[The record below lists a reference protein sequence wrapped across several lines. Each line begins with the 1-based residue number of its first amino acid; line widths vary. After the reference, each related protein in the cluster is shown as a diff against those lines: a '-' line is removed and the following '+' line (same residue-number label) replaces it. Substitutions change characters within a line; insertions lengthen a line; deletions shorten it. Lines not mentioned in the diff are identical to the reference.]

1 LGRRFLQTTF
11 KIKKEEEK
19 MKTLKQHIKEKSLED
34 FEEDLTGVEMKT
46 LKQHMKESQSKYGKG
61 NVGTPEVNSV
71 EDGNI
76 GVHNIHDPKILER
89 VNAFVGSIA
98 EQEYLNPGAAVEQ
111 LANKLK
117 TLGLDVK
124 LPAMEGATGKV
135 VGEVSQ
141 FGGRFGKDLDGSD
154 INDDGI
160 SHKKEGGL
168 KLEVKFEKLEN
179 GSSKVFAK
187 LV

>member
-1 LGRRFLQTTF
+1 
-11 KIKKEEEK
+11 
-19 MKTLKQHIKEKSLED
+19 MKTFKQHINE
-34 FEEDLTGVEMKT
+34 GY
-46 LKQHMKESQSKYGKG
+46 KQGKYGAG

-71 EDGNI
+71 EDGSI
-76 GVHNIHDPKILER
+76 GVHNIHDPKVLER

-98 EQEYLNPGAAVEQ
+98 EQEYLNPKAAVEQ
-111 LANKLK
+111 LASKLR
-117 TLGLDVK
+117 TLGLEMKV
-124 LPAMEGATGKV
+124 PEMTGNGSV
-135 VGEVSQ
+135 NLDISQ
-141 FGGRFGKDLDGSD
+141 FGGRFGKDIDGSD

-168 KLEVKFEKLEN
+168 KLNVKYETLEN

>member
-1 LGRRFLQTTF
+1 
-11 KIKKEEEK
+11 
-19 MKTLKQHIKEKSLED
+19 MKTVKKHVKEGYKQ
-34 FEEDLTGVEMKT
+34 
-46 LKQHMKESQSKYGKG
+46 GKDGAG

-76 GVHNIHDPKILER
+76 GAHNIHDPKILER

-98 EQEYLNPGAAVEQ
+98 GQEYLNPKAAMEQ

-117 TLGLDVK
+117 TIGLDMVI
-124 LPAMEGATGKV
+124 PEMSGTGSANL
-135 VGEVSQ
+135 EVTQ
-141 FGGRFGKDLDGSD
+141 FGGRFGKDIDGSD

-168 KLEVKFEKLEN
+168 KLNVKYETLEN

-187 LV
+187 LVQTFYVQGNNQR

>member
-1 LGRRFLQTTF
+1 MNEHSS
-11 KIKKEEEK
+11 KA
-19 MKTLKQHIKEKSLED
+19 KS
-34 FEEDLTGVEMKT
+34 G
-46 LKQHMKESQSKYGKG
+46 GG
-61 NVGTPEVNSV
+61 IIGTPEVNSV

-76 GVHNIHDPKILER
+76 GAHNIHDQKVLER

-98 EQEYLNPGAAVEQ
+98 AQEYLNPTAAVEQ

-117 TLGLDVK
+117 TIGLEVK
-124 LPAMEGATGKV
+124 LPAMEGANGSV
-135 VGEVSQ
+135 SGEVCQ
-141 FGGRFGKDLDGSD
+141 FGGRFGKDIDGSD

-160 SHKKEGGL
+160 SHRKEGGL
-168 KLEVKFEKLEN
+168 KLNVKYETLEN

>member
-1 LGRRFLQTTF
+1 
-11 KIKKEEEK
+11 
-19 MKTLKQHIKEKSLED
+19 MKTLKQHIAE
-34 FEEDLTGVEMKT
+34 GY
-46 LKQHMKESQSKYGKG
+46 KQGKYGAG

-71 EDGNI
+71 EDGSI

-98 EQEYLNPGAAVEQ
+98 EQEYLNPKAAVEQ
-111 LANKLK
+111 LASKLR
-117 TLGLDVK
+117 TLGLEMKIPEMSGNGSVNLDV
-124 LPAMEGATGKV
+124 T
-135 VGEVSQ
+135 Q
-141 FGGRFGKDLDGSD
+141 FGGRFGKDIDGSD
-154 INDDGI
+154 IKDDGI

-168 KLEVKFEKLEN
+168 KLNVKYETLEN

>member
-1 LGRRFLQTTF
+1 
-11 KIKKEEEK
+11 
-19 MKTLKQHIKEKSLED
+19 MKTLKQHIAE
-34 FEEDLTGVEMKT
+34 GY
-46 LKQHMKESQSKYGKG
+46 KQGKYGAG

-76 GVHNIHDPKILER
+76 GVHNIHDPKVLER

-98 EQEYLNPGAAVEQ
+98 NQEYLNPKAAMEQ
-111 LANKLK
+111 LASKLR
-117 TLGLDVK
+117 TLGLEMKIPEMSGNGSVN
-124 LPAMEGATGKV
+124 L
-135 VGEVSQ
+135 EVTQ
-141 FGGRFGKDLDGSD
+141 FGGRFGKDIDGSD
-154 INDDGI
+154 IKDDGI

-168 KLEVKFEKLEN
+168 KLNVKYETLEN

>member
-1 LGRRFLQTTF
+1 MKTF
-11 KIKKEEEK
+11 KQHVTEGY
-19 MKTLKQHIKEKSLED
+19 KQ
-34 FEEDLTGVEMKT
+34 G
-46 LKQHMKESQSKYGKG
+46 KYGAG

-71 EDGNI
+71 EDGSI
-76 GVHNIHDPKILER
+76 GAHNIHDAKILER

-98 EQEYLNPGAAVEQ
+98 GQEYLNPKAAMEQ
-111 LANKLK
+111 LASKLK
-117 TLGLDVK
+117 TIGLDMKIPEMSGNGSVN
-124 LPAMEGATGKV
+124 L
-135 VGEVSQ
+135 EVTQ
-141 FGGRFGKDLDGSD
+141 FGGRFGKDVDGSD

-168 KLEVKFEKLEN
+168 KLNVKYETLEN

>member
-1 LGRRFLQTTF
+1 
-11 KIKKEEEK
+11 
-19 MKTLKQHIKEKSLED
+19 MKTLKQHINESQIED
-34 FEEDLTGVEMKT
+34 FEEDLTGEEMKT
-46 LKQHMKESQSKYGKG
+46 FNQHIKEDHTQSKYGKG

-76 GVHNIHDPKILER
+76 GAHNIHDPKILER

-98 EQEYLNPGAAVEQ
+98 SQEYINPMGAVEQ
-111 LANKLK
+111 LTNKLK
-117 TLGLDVK
+117 TIGLDVK

-135 VGEVSQ
+135 SGYVCQ
-141 FGGRFGKDLDGSD
+141 FGGRFGKDLDGTD

>member
-1 LGRRFLQTTF
+1 
-11 KIKKEEEK
+11 
-19 MKTLKQHIKEKSLED
+19 MKTLKQHINE
-34 FEEDLTGVEMKT
+34 GY
-46 LKQHMKESQSKYGKG
+46 KQGKYGAG

-71 EDGNI
+71 EDGSI

-98 EQEYLNPGAAVEQ
+98 GQEYLNPKAAVEQ

-117 TLGLDVK
+117 TIGLD
-124 LPAMEGATGKV
+124 MKV
-135 VGEVSQ
+135 PEMSGNGTVNLEVTQ
-141 FGGRFGKDLDGSD
+141 FGGRFGKDIDGSD
-154 INDDGI
+154 IKDDGI

-168 KLEVKFEKLEN
+168 KLNVKYETLEN